1 MGNDC
6 HIGKNV
12 KIIDSIIWDKVIIED
27 NCTIQG
33 SLICSDVII
42 KSNSTIQKGSILNSD
57 VIVKENTTVPA
68 GSIVSMFSSG
78 KNDEILGIPTNNDYF
93 ERGGLC
99 ESSLKTDE
107 KFVDMNFFEME
118 LYDDESLNDEESEL
132 EDAEETVDFFKEVC
146 ETIHRV
152 HTKESTIQTV
162 LFEINNLKFGE
173 NKTFADCIFAFMPE
187 ILGEL
192 LKIDES
198 STPDIITKQ
207 IKETLEFWKP
217 LMVEYSHSIED
228 GVFLI
233 KEIIKFCNNNGRFK
247 SSFHVI
253 LQVNLLKNL

>member
-6 HIGKNV
+6 QIGKNV
-12 KIIDSIIWDKVIIED
+12 KIIDSIIWDKVTIED

-42 KSNSTIQKGSILNSD
+42 KSNSTVHRGSILNTG
-57 VIVKENTTVPA
+57 VIVKEKTTIAA
-68 GSIVSMFSSG
+68 GSIVSLFSLGKKDEILDIATNNEYFEKGGFCEVSL
-78 KNDEILGIPTNNDYF
+78 KNDE
-93 ERGGLC
+93 
-99 ESSLKTDE
+99 
-107 KFVDMNFFEME
+107 KFSDMNFLDTE
-118 LYDDESLNDEESEL
+118 LYEEESLKDDESDL
-132 EDAEETVDFFKEVC
+132 EDAEETIDFFKEVC

-152 HTKESTIQTV
+152 HNKESTIQTV

-173 NKTFADCIFAFMPE
+173 NKTFADCISAFMPE
-187 ILGEL
+187 ILEEL
-192 LKIDES
+192 LKINEN

-233 KEIIKFCNNNGRFK
+233 KEIIKFCNNNSRFK

-253 LQVNLLKNL
+253 LQVLY